1 MRTEDVWIKY
11 PDDFDKGLLN
21 KTSLVD
27 TSPFIPYF
35 TSVLSDERFQ
45 DGFKRNFTIGAVD
58 IGSGKFT
65 TFTRDNINFGE
76 ELATAALCSS
86 SIPMVFP
93 PTHFKGNSFVDGG
106 TVWDVNISSAVEGCL
121 SQVDGDESKITV
133 DILICG
139 DPHLNPHETTKHT
152 VENYLR
158 GRHIHMYYSNMN
170 AVQEQMRAYP
180 KVNWRYLIEESGVK
194 PDMDLIRMDPD
205 VTWPL

>member
-1 MRTEDVWIKY
+1 M
-11 PDDFDKGLLN
+11 
-21 KTSLVD
+21 
-27 TSPFIPYF
+27 
-35 TSVLSDERFQ
+35 
-45 DGFKRNFTIGAVD
+45 
-58 IGSGKFT
+58 
-65 TFTRDNINFGE
+65 
-76 ELATAALCSS
+76 
-86 SIPMVFP
+86 
-93 PTHFKGNSFVDGG
+93 
-106 TVWDVNISSAVEGCL
+106 
-121 SQVDGDESKITV
+121 
-133 DILICG
+133 ICG